1 MARRLRFWC
10 VCAVVLALAGCG
22 FGLRQPATY
31 AFSSL
36 YCGVAPNSPLGV
48 ELRRQLLAGG
58 ALQYLSEPSQQQQA
72 QVVLDIVSEQ
82 RFKTVVGVSATG
94 QVREFQLR
102 LNLRFR
108 LRTPQGKVLIPE
120 TELVQQRTMSYA
132 EAFALSKEVEEA
144 MLYRNMQAEL
154 VQQIVRRLAAVTSL

>member
-1 MARRLRFWC
+1 MARGLRLWC
-10 VCAVVLALAGCG
+10 ALAALLALAGCG

-36 YCGVAPNSPLGV
+36 YCAAPPNSPLGV
-48 ELRRQLLAGG
+48 ELKRQLQAGG
-58 ALQYLSEPSQQQQA
+58 TLQYLSEPSQQQQA

-82 RFKTVVGVSATG
+82 RTKTVVGVSATG

-120 TELVQQRTMSYA
+120 TDLVQQRTMSYS

-144 MLYRNMQAEL
+144 LLYRNMQAEL
-154 VQQIVRRLAAVTSL
+154 VQQIARRLAAVVTL